1 LLKNEDNSCQQP
13 CSISLIEALLIER
26 RDMKLVRAAMQE
38 GRTLLQ
44 NLGFHKIVAKV
55 DQMNS
60 RIESECAR
68 VAGGLDNSELRSDSQ
83 GNGSNKL
90 FDAAPLRTEIMN
102 KLNLPRVIVIGDEKA
117 GKSST
122 LERFSMVEVLPRD
135 VAFCTR
141 QPVVLKLRYNP
152 DIPQD
157 SPRFVLTIPNDLE
170 GSQAIFWEEFDDVVV
185 IRGLIEERMVAIK
198 ESGKGI
204 LMDSE
209 VIVEIH
215 SCGVPSIDLV
225 DLPGLISVLVEEP
238 GEPDNLAEL
247 SELCTKKYAHVH
259 VLHVVIFCGVLFFVT
274 PTLGTLPWKV
284 PVQLYAFWTQQLK
297 ISELQR
303 PFVLFK
309 RCETL

>member
-1 LLKNEDNSCQQP
+1 LLRNQENSSQQP
-13 CSISLIEALLIER
+13 RSISFVEALLIER
-26 RDMKLVRAAMQE
+26 RDMELIRAARAVYQE
-38 GRTLLQ
+38 GCNLLQ
-44 NLGFHKIVAKV
+44 TLGFHKILAKV
-55 DQMNS
+55 DVMNS
-60 RIESECAR
+60 RIESESAR
-68 VAGGLDNSELRSDSQ
+68 AAAGLDNAELRSDSK

-90 FDAAPLRTEIMN
+90 FDAAPLRTEVMN

-157 SPRFVLTIPNDLE
+157 APRFVLTIPNDLE
-170 GSQAIFWEEFDDVVV
+170 GSQAIFQEFDDVVV

-215 SCGVPSIDLV
+215 SSGVPSIDLV

-259 VLHVVIFCGVLFFVT
+259 VLHVVILFGVFFCFL
-274 PTLGTLPWKV
+274 
-284 PVQLYAFWTQQLK
+284 
-297 ISELQR
+297 
-303 PFVLFK
+303 
-309 RCETL
+309 